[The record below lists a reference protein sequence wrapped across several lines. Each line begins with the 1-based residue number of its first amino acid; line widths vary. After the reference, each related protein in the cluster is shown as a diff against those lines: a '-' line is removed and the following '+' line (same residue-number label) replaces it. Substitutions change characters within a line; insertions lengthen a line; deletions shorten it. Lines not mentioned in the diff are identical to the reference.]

1 MAPLILFQIC
11 QNEHAEKIN
20 HDKST
25 ITANSAAACAA
36 MTPTSLSVTPTPV
49 VCDKLVKYDDN
60 TGIIPDRY
68 ILMLRNNISQTDM
81 DNLITLLKSYMN
93 CGSHNCIRVKEVV
106 PLENMK
112 LIIVDINQKGLNWVR
127 YNKIL
132 LTQYGSSQFSIT
144 DMPK

>member
-1 MAPLILFQIC
+1 MAPVNFLSQIC
-11 QNEHAEKIN
+11 QNEHIEKIEY
-20 HDKST
+20 DKCV
-25 ITANSAAACAA
+25 IP
-36 MTPTSLSVTPTPV
+36 TPTPLVVTCCDTPTPV

-81 DNLITLLKSYMN
+81 DNLTTLLKSYMN